1 MLCPGSAEVMIAEHK
16 LNPDPVYL
24 AAAEDAIGRL

>member
-1 MLCPGSAEVMIAEHK
+1 MIAEHK